1 MRDVVLD
8 DNLIKDFARNELL
21 RQGDA
26 SIRRPTAFNPI
37 RQKLRALANCV
48 SQANSLDPGIESMT
62 HLISPKK
69 FNVFIKVCTNI
80 ANTNNQMGLTI
91 GGYIKKIVLLKIS
104 TAIVEDSSNM
114 QREAEQFRY
123 LFDAHFTSQV
133 SAVARK
139 KQRLKRIDM
148 PEDLPLFE
156 DMQVLGTYIKKQI
169 SQIAKNETVRLSKLI
184 LAYLVMYNK
193 RRPFEVAEI
202 ERDTYI
208 RQAYKS
214 VQDNKEILASLSYA
228 ERLMAT
234 RSVESA
240 IK

>member
-1 MRDVVLD
+1 M
-8 DNLIKDFARNELL
+8 
-21 RQGDA
+21 
-26 SIRRPTAFNPI
+26 
-37 RQKLRALANCV
+37 
-48 SQANSLDPGIESMT
+48 
-62 HLISPKK
+62 
-69 FNVFIKVCTNI
+69 
-80 ANTNNQMGLTI
+80 
-91 GGYIKKIVLLKIS
+91 
-104 TAIVEDSSNM
+104 
-114 QREAEQFRY
+114 
-123 LFDAHFTSQV
+123 
-133 SAVARK
+133 
-139 KQRLKRIDM
+139 
-148 PEDLPLFE
+148 
-156 DMQVLGTYIKKQI
+156 
-169 SQIAKNETVRLSKLI
+169 RLSKLI

>member
-1 MRDVVLD
+1 
-8 DNLIKDFARNELL
+8 
-21 RQGDA
+21 
-26 SIRRPTAFNPI
+26 
-37 RQKLRALANCV
+37 
-48 SQANSLDPGIESMT
+48 
-62 HLISPKK
+62 
-69 FNVFIKVCTNI
+69 
-80 ANTNNQMGLTI
+80 MGLTI

-133 SAVARK
+133 SAVAGK
-139 KQRLKRIDM
+139 KQQLKRIDM